1 LAKTVAIG
9 PIREA
14 NSLAAL
20 FRELGWTVIT
30 NASGKETRKLA
41 MRAKAQVV
49 VLPCNSSPE
58 SGWLS
63 AAKLSKCEP
72 KIRVVLIGLDSGP
85 AEEEFA
91 LFAGASAYL
100 AESDV
105 AYSVRLKTTRP
116 GDTIMSPGRF
126 FYSTSKIASIST
138 AIPPGRLLC
147 PTALRAPTPASSP
160 KTSFIS
166 SE

>member
-1 LAKTVAIG
+1 MNIRYDQPLASNRLPRPVAAKRLAKTVAIG

-14 NSLAAL
+14 NRLAAL

-100 AESDV
+100 AESDGIDAVLSAALGDSVV
-105 AYSVRLKTTRP
+105 A
-116 GDTIMSPGRF
+116 
-126 FYSTSKIASIST
+126 
-138 AIPPGRLLC
+138 
-147 PTALRAPTPASSP
+147 
-160 KTSFIS
+160 
-166 SE
+166 